1 MESKIAL
8 GRALRR
14 ARKAKKLTQES
25 FGDQS
30 SRTYISSVERGIYS
44 PTLEK
49 IIQFCEILDIHP
61 VTIMALTC
69 MELNPKL
76 KREALVRLME
86 QELALIDNQ

>member
-1 MESKIAL
+1 MDSKFAFGKAL
-8 GRALRR
+8 KR
-14 ARKAKKLTQES
+14 ARQAKNLTQEA

-44 PTLEK
+44 PTVEK
-49 IIQFCEILDIHP
+49 IIQFSEVLDIHP

-69 MELNPKL
+69 MELDPKL
-76 KREALVRLME
+76 RREALVRLVE